1 MLDRNGYIW
10 LNWLVYETINGLIK
24 PAEKYQSM
32 NGTNYT
38 L

>member
-1 MLDRNGYIW
+1 MIDPNGYVW
-10 LNWLVYETINGLIK
+10 LNWLVYETINCLIK

-32 NGTNYT
+32 SSANYT